1 MDFETFVSL
10 LRQYF
15 MSSDNAYYV
24 LYAVATCLLTQ
35 LLKKIFVSKIK
46 VDILHKFD
54 FSVIIPYIVGV
65 AFAVVDIYLVQGIR
79 AFNLSIVFKIIIG
92 ALTIG
97 ALASTMFKL
106 VKSVFG
112 ESLSSLM
119 KDDIFGVFYTQLL
132 YFGNIRQQL
141 VDKTL
146 TLQDFI
152 EQVKLISANA
162 QSIYETEDSVDS
174 KRCQLAR
181 LLSGIIDDKSIN
193 ACISVLNEALIAYT
207 ANK

>member
-1 MDFETFVSL
+1 MDFETFMSL
-10 LRQYF
+10 VRQYV
-15 MSSDNAYYV
+15 SNSDNAYYV

-35 LLKKIFVSKIK
+35 LLKKIFVNKIK
-46 VDILHKFD
+46 VDVLHKFD
-54 FSVIIPYIVGV
+54 FSVIIPYIVGF
-65 AFAVVDIYLVQGIR
+65 AFAVVDVYLVHGIR

-92 ALTIG
+92 AITIG

-112 ESLSSLM
+112 QSLSSLM
-119 KDDIFGVFYTQLL
+119 KDEVFSVFYTQLL
-132 YFGNIRQQL
+132 YFGNVRQQL
-141 VDKTL
+141 IDKTL

-162 QSIYETEDSVDS
+162 TSIYQTDANVDT

-181 LLSGIIDDKSIN
+181 LLGGIIDEQSIGV
-193 ACISVLNEALIAYT
+193 CINLLNDMLVAYT